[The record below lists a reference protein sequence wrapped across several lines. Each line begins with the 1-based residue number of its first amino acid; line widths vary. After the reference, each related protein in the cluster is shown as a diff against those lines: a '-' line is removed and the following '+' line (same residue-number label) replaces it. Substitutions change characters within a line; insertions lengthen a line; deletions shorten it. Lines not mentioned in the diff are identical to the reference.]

1 MIAVETIFGLLER
14 GFDWGIWD
22 VSFSHAN
29 LGITQIFLY
38 FLALL
43 GVSRESGN
51 HTNLLLVSLG
61 EIGGIGVRFTWGSRE
76 SGNHANLLLVSF
88 REIGVRFTWG
98 LLIRQHSVSEM
109 LRI

>member
-1 MIAVETIFGLLER
+1 MVVIAVETIFGLLER

-51 HTNLLLVSLG
+51 H
-61 EIGGIGVRFTWGSRE
+61 
-76 SGNHANLLLVSF
+76 ANLLLVSF
-88 REIGVRFTWG
+88 REIGVCFTWG

>member
-1 MIAVETIFGLLER
+1 MTAVETIFGLLER

-38 FLALL
+38 FLAGLACALL
-43 GVSRESGN
+43 VGSRKSGN
-51 HTNLLLVSLG
+51 HANLLLVSLG
-61 EIGGIGVRFTWGSRE
+61 EIGG
-76 SGNHANLLLVSF
+76 
-88 REIGVRFTWG
+88 IGVRFTWG

>member
-1 MIAVETIFGLLER
+1 MVVTAVETIFGLLER

-61 EIGGIGVRFTWGSRE
+61 EIGGIGVRFTWG
-76 SGNHANLLLVSF
+76 
-88 REIGVRFTWG
+88 